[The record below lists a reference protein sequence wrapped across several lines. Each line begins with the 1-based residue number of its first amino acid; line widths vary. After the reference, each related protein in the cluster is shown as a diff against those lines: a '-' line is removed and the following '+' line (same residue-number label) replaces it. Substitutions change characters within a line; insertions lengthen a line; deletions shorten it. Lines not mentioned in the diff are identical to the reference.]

1 MNWDSERTSGP
12 SGTAAIDGG
21 TPATT
26 AMSHYRGSSGSF
38 EVLRGD
44 NTAAGAVRSLFGASV
59 CGASASALL
68 GNTSSCS
75 GLAGSQDTFRLVSR
89 SPAAQSLAAFV
100 AAAAAARKPCAP
112 SQHASCG
119 SGADVERGS
128 ARRPP
133 TKVPRC
139 WLLTP
144 AAANIAVRG
153 ELRSL
158 CGGLPLVVA
167 SSRRQQRKSEG
178 AGGTGGLCRLSKEA
192 NALFLT

>member
-12 SGTAAIDGG
+12 SGTAAIDDG

-26 AMSHYRGSSGSF
+26 AMSRYHGSSGSF

-68 GNTSSCS
+68 GASSCS

-119 SGADVERGS
+119 SGAYVERGS

-178 AGGTGGLCRLSKEA
+178 AGGTGGLCQLSKEA

>member
-12 SGTAAIDGG
+12 SGTAAIDDG

-44 NTAAGAVRSLFGASV
+44 NMVAGAVQSLFGASV

-100 AAAAAARKPCAP
+100 AAAARKPCAP
-112 SQHASCG
+112 SQHVSCG
-119 SGADVERGS
+119 SGAYVERGS

-178 AGGTGGLCRLSKEA
+178 AGGTGGLCQLSKEA